1 MKLHYSQTIMA
12 LCSYGLKLNYH
23 MKLHYS
29 QTKEP
34 VQLYHNLLNYHMKL
48 HYSQTSIFKYP
59 PLHGV
64 FHMIFSVFHTNLSLL
79 YTHLYFLST
88 KAVCYLKIQYNTP
101 DISPISADA

>member
-1 MKLHYSQTIMA
+1 MQELNYHMELHYSQTDV
-12 LCSYGLKLNYH
+12 LCCSVSLWLNYH
-23 MKLHYS
+23 M
-29 QTKEP
+29 E
-34 VQLYHNLLNYHMKL
+34 L

>member
-1 MKLHYSQTIMA
+1 MKLHYSQTVRCR
-12 LCSYGLKLNYH
+12 LVVHKGLNYH

-29 QTKEP
+29 QTRQAT
-34 VQLYHNLLNYHMKL
+34 VLIFYQLNYHMKL